1 MAQEKIKIL
10 NIKIKYRVSGATS
23 AGRKKVKQRQNNNG
37 RGGIRR
43 RKFVRGE
50 EELQIQTI
58 KLVDKC
64 IFFNSI
70 THGFSCEGSVS
81 IYVMF
86 FDLLIRII

>member
-43 RKFVRGE
+43 RKFVRGIFS
-50 EELQIQTI
+50 LI
-58 KLVDKC
+58 KY
-64 IFFNSI
+64 N
-70 THGFSCEGSVS
+70 
-81 IYVMF
+81 IYSNIIYYERRRF
-86 FDLLIRII
+86 EKDFKLIISKE